1 MKKNASRVIA
11 LSMLLVGCLAAS
23 AQQAPVMK
31 DELVAASNRFG
42 IALLSK
48 LTEAEYGQ
56 NVFISPT
63 SISMCLSMVYN
74 GASGKTQTGMAK
86 ALQLSGM
93 SADIL
98 SRTNGALIQDLV
110 AADPKVKLEI
120 ANSLWAKQGIEFQK
134 PFLVANQQ
142 YFKARVTTL
151 NFAGPEAV
159 KTINAWVSENTNGL
173 IRAIVDRIDPLDIL
187 FLINAIYFKGTW
199 TKQFNK
205 DVTHEQDFYLLD
217 GTTARRW
224 MMAQEGKYRYFAA
237 KGFQSV
243 SLPYGSGR
251 LSMYVFVPEE
261 KAGLPEFLK
270 QLTPE
275 NWDKWLA
282 GFYEMSGDVTLPRLK
297 LEYETSLNDALTGL
311 GMAEAFSPG
320 KADFSKLVKKSI
332 GAYISEVKHKTFVE
346 VNEEGTEAAAVTSTR
361 VAMTSIQQPH
371 ERFNIVADHPFFC
384 AIRDNT
390 SGTILFMGAITNPK
404 Q

>member
-1 MKKNASRVIA
+1 MKNNASRVIA

-48 LTEAEYGQ
+48 LTEAGYGQ

-98 SRTNGALIQDLV
+98 SRTNGVLIQDLV
-110 AADPKVKLEI
+110 AVDPKVKLEI
-120 ANSLWAKQGIEFQK
+120 ANSLWAEQGIAFQK
-134 PFLVANQQ
+134 PFLAVNQQ

-151 NFAGPEAV
+151 NFADPEAV

-173 IRAIVDRIDPLDIL
+173 IREIVDRIDPLDIL

-261 KAGLPEFLK
+261 KAGLPEFLR

-282 GFYEMSGDVTLPRLK
+282 GFYEMSGDVTLPRFK

-320 KADFSKLVKKSI
+320 KADFSKLVKRPI

-361 VAMTSIQQPH
+361 VAMTSIQPPH

-390 SGTILFMGAITNPK
+390 SGAILFMGAITNPK